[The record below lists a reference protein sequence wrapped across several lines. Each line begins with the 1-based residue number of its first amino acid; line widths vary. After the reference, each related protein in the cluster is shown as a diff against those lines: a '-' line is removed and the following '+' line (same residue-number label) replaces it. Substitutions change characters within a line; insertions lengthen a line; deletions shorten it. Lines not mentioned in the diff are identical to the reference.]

1 MLFKNPLQKEKT
13 ITQKVG
19 DALHLPHKQ
28 TPAEKALIIVQR
40 IAIYL
45 AIFLAGYMVAKLQML
60 MNI

>member
-13 ITQKVG
+13 IPQKVG
-19 DALHLPHKQ
+19 EALHIPHKQ
-28 TPAEKALIIVQR
+28 TKAEKSLIIIQK
-40 IAIYL
+40 IAIYV